1 MTNKIFSAA
10 AVLIGAGS
18 LLAGC
23 SFEQPSAGCISQD
36 ATNWQAVYTLDE
48 ASVAVEAGS
57 TKTLAE
63 CTTIAKANQG
73 ELLGVFKFVD
83 PNNRSDAKLVLRPN
97 GLASRA
103 VRDPGDPYAS
113 NAVGKYSTTPDAN
126 DFCSATDFNT
136 AFVDDPGREANPTAT
151 PPVTAIA
158 KTKISYKFNDVA
170 VYASPNAPGTQL
182 KGSLDYN
189 RDGCIAKYKVAGV
202 WPQVACDP
210 DSDKPKETC
219 GEGSGANP
227 DFALECH
234 ATLHVCVPSKEIP
247 SFK

>member
-36 ATNWQAVYTLDE
+36 ATNWQAVYTLE
-48 ASVAVEAGS
+48 PGSVALEAGS
-57 TKTLAE
+57 TMTLAACQTLAE
-63 CTTIAKANQG
+63 ANKG

-113 NAVGKYSTTPDAN
+113 NAVGKYNTTPDAN
-126 DFCSATDFNT
+126 EFCTATDFNT
-136 AFVDDPGREANPTAT
+136 AVVDDPGREANPTAT

-158 KTKISYKFNDVA
+158 KTNIRYKFNDIS
-170 VYASPNAPGTQL
+170 VYANPGAPGTQL

-189 RDGCIAKYKVAGV
+189 RDGCTAKYKVAGV
-202 WPQVACDP
+202 WPQVTCVP
-210 DSDKPKETC
+210 GSDKPKETC

-227 DFALECH
+227 DFALSCD
-234 ATLHVCVPSKEIP
+234 ATLKVCVPSKDIP
-247 SFK
+247 SLK